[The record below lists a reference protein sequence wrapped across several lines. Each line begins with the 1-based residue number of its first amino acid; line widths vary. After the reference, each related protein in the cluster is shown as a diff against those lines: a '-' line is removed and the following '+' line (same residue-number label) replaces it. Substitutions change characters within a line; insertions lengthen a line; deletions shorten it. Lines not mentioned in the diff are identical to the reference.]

1 VNQMFLYV
9 AAIAIAGVTLYGLAR
24 VFPRS
29 ADIELL
35 PTPLDDGESKPAGPN
50 EVRVVGVTRV
60 GRGQSLVLVEIG
72 GRRILLGSTREQWCA
87 LADLGVTPA
96 PGDAN
101 PFGSIEAEL
110 ARAIRAS
117 RDRRGWKRS

>member
-1 VNQMFLYV
+1 MYLTIV
-9 AAIAIAGVTLYGLAR
+9 AIAIAGVTLYGLTR
-24 VFPRS
+24 FISTRS
-29 ADIELL
+29 EIELL
-35 PTPLDDGESKPAGPN
+35 PTSLDDGESKPAGTD

-72 GRRILLGSTREQWCA
+72 GRRLLLGSTRAQWSA

-96 PGDAN
+96 PGDSN
-101 PFGSIEAEL
+101 PFGPIEAEL
-110 ARAIRAS
+110 ARAMRAS